1 MEIDRKSL
9 ETWAGHLINHSIGG
23 IEKDDVVMIKGERI
37 AWPLMSICQD
47 MVFSAGAVADMNIVA
62 PDNDRGKVWGA
73 SIARHGS
80 VEQIGRVPEWHRQ
93 RYENMTKYIEVMGA
107 EMPGLFTGLPEET
120 GLALVRADEPYKN
133 IRLLKNWVI
142 TLFPT
147 RGFADLEGMPLEEY
161 AEIVVSASTFD
172 PRLLEAVEEPIRS
185 LMDGS
190 GEVRI
195 ETVHPEN
202 GRTLELKMNIASR
215 KIRKCTGEHNLP
227 DGEVFTSPD
236 ARSVEGEVFVDL
248 PVFYEG
254 VTIRGIYLKFAGG
267 RIRDYSALEGMPS
280 LQKIIETDEG
290 SKRLG
295 EVAFGTNG
303 GIKRVLKHPL
313 FVEKVGGTMHIAIGQ
328 SYPECFVDDPSSP
341 EGRQEADR
349 FFKEGIINR
358 SARHVDIVIDF
369 RPGGAGSRVFLDD
382 RELKVSGGNWVISG

>member
-9 ETWAGHLINHSIGG
+9 EIWAGHLINHSIGG
-23 IEKDDVVMIKGERI
+23 VEKDDVVMIKGERI

-47 MVFSAGAVADMNIVA
+47 MVFAAGAVADINLVA

-80 VEQIGRVPEWHRQ
+80 VDQINRVPDWHRQ
-93 RYENMTKYIEVMGA
+93 RYENMTKYIEIMGA
-107 EMPGLFTGLPEET
+107 EEPGLFTGLPEET
-120 GLALVRADEPYKN
+120 GLALVKADEPYKN

-147 RGFADLEGMPLEEY
+147 RGFADLEGMSLDDY
-161 AEIVVSASTFD
+161 AEVVVSASTFD
-172 PRLLEAVEEPIRS
+172 PRLLEAVEDPIS
-185 LMDGS
+185 ELMDQS
-190 GEVRI
+190 SEVRI
-195 ETVHPEN
+195 ETVHPGT
-202 GRTLELKMNIASR
+202 GRKLELTMNIESR
-215 KIRKCTGEHNLP
+215 NIRKCTGEHNLP

-254 VTIRGIYLKFAGG
+254 VTIQGIFLKFAGG
-267 RIRDYSALEGMPS
+267 VITDYSAVTGMPS
-280 LQKIIETDEG
+280 LEKIIETDEG
-290 SKRLG
+290 SRRLG
-295 EVAFGTNG
+295 EVAFGTNA

-328 SYPECFVDDPSSP
+328 SYPECFVEDPASTA
-341 EGRQEADR
+341 GRKEADLL
-349 FFKEGIINR
+349 FKDGIINR

-369 RPGGAGSRVFLDD
+369 RPGGAGRRVSLDD
-382 RELKVSGGNWVISG
+382 RELKVRNGNWEIVG

>member
-9 ETWAGHLINHSIGG
+9 EIWAGHLINHSIGG

-47 MVFSAGAVADMNIVA
+47 MVFAAGAVADINLVA

-80 VEQIGRVPEWHRQ
+80 VEQINRVPDWHRQ

-107 EMPGLFTGLPEET
+107 EAPGLFTGLPEET
-120 GLALVRADEPYKN
+120 GLALVKADEPYKN

-147 RGFADLEGMPLEEY
+147 RGFADLEGMSLDDY
-161 AEIVVSASTFD
+161 AEVVVSASTFD
-172 PRLLEAVEEPIRS
+172 PRLLEAVEDPIS
-185 LMDGS
+185 ELMDQS
-190 GEVRI
+190 SEVRI
-195 ETVHPEN
+195 GTVHPET
-202 GRTLELKMNIASR
+202 GRDLELRMDIESR
-215 KIRKCTGEHNLP
+215 NIRKCTGEHNLP

-254 VTIRGIYLKFAGG
+254 VTIQGIYLKFAGG
-267 RIRDYSALEGMPS
+267 VITDYSALTGMPS
-280 LQKIIETDEG
+280 LEKIIETDEG
-290 SKRLG
+290 SRRLG
-295 EVAFGTNG
+295 EVAFGTNA

-328 SYPECFVDDPSSP
+328 SYPECFVEDPASP
-341 EGRQEADR
+341 AGREEADR
-349 FFKEGIINR
+349 LFKKGIINR

-369 RPGGAGSRVFLDD
+369 RPGGAGRRVFLDD
-382 RELKVSGGNWVISG
+382 RELKVRNGNWEIAG